1 MIVAFSIVCEM
12 TSKDSG
18 TIGQG
23 ILSNNRD
30 SSLGCAYVSFNMTT
44 KTVTNEDE
52 CRRERSKAK
61 KETFIYLL
69 SYQMSN
75 GNENEAEGRAVN

>member
-30 SSLGCAYVSFNMTT
+30 SLRTYHLT
-44 KTVTNEDE
+44 
-52 CRRERSKAK
+52 
-61 KETFIYLL
+61 
-69 SYQMSN
+69 
-75 GNENEAEGRAVN
+75 